1 MMTTPVTHNYTS
13 ILSIVQTILEE
24 DCSLELTPRDIAL
37 LVLMHHEIN
46 SGDESALAIPYSTL
60 QALHS
65 RLDTI
70 DAGGS
75 QNPERRLTES
85 LARLD
90 KAECIAKADMTR
102 LRMTIDTEY
111 QITSIGD
118 SVAEWHL
125 MQSEFSGE
133 PMTAIFRSFISQ
145 LIRIIEDAEQA
156 TSEDDW
162 HLNVVQQMQHSLKG
176 MLVSI
181 QRHQKELDR
190 QHAVL
195 RDFVPTLLIQ
205 GSEDSIMQCESQLS
219 KVIKTID
226 DLQEVV
232 LASTSRAQS
241 LIDQI
246 GDLAAPNSPKGVER
260 ICDEFQRR
268 LFNISQWTTQ
278 RATDWVD
285 HHNVV
290 HNYLRTLV
298 RIDRQRRITDALKRS
313 IASVPKWTLELASE
327 PYFLRMRDD
336 TLRNTTPRKSPRI
349 SKDETNRL
357 RTFEEVTPDNLQ
369 DTLQEYLN
377 EDLTNGVAFASNI
390 FTRATSETG
399 GKWDLVPHF
408 PWLIDAMAKAGQVD
422 NGVRSWTKLDHQIEI
437 EELKVTR

>member
-1 MMTTPVTHNYTS
+1 MTTPVTLDHTS

-24 DCSLELTPRDIAL
+24 DCSIELTPRDIAL

-75 QNPERRLTES
+75 QNPERRLIES

-133 PMTAIFRSFISQ
+133 PMTAIFRSFISH
-145 LIRIIEDAEQA
+145 LIRIIELAEQA
-156 TSEDDW
+156 TSDDDW
-162 HLNVVQQMQHSLKG
+162 HFDVVQQMQHSLKG

-190 QHAVL
+190 QHAAL

-241 LIDQI
+241 LIDHI
-246 GDLAAPNSPKGVER
+246 SDLAAPSSPKGVER

-290 HNYLRTLV
+290 HSYLRTLV

-349 SKDETNRL
+349 SKDETNRV

-369 DTLQEYLN
+369 DTLQEYLK

-390 FTRATSETG
+390 FKRATLETG
-399 GKWDLVPHF
+399 GKWDLVFHF

-422 NGVRSWTKLDHQIEI
+422 NSMRNWTKLDQQIEI